1 MVRIRR
7 FALYAAAFSLAAI
20 AALAAFAPS
29 AVPAAYGAEGSSS
42 LAAGQPV
49 LPPAGDG
56 DNAATDPAVQPA
68 KPEAATVAVYYLRN
82 PKSGDRIYTD
92 SIEERDK
99 YKRAGWIS
107 GGSSWTAPVQSKAPV
122 YRLYKPA
129 YGHYFTS
136 SKSEYAKMLK
146 QRWRDQ
152 GIAFYMPDYDQPRI
166 AVYRD
171 ASPKK
176 TKMMNYLLTGSSSKH
191 GSLLKGGWKSKG
203 VFYGVPTAAQLRNGW
218 VRLSGQWQ
226 YMRNGVAVKS
236 QWVVTS
242 NNMPAAS
249 MAGKQRYWVDSKGQ
263 LARGRLINPKKA
275 VDKKAGYYAYA
286 RSNGAVV
293 CGTWYNG
300 KNRCYV
306 ATKAGKLPTKGG
318 WLTTRAYAGS
328 SQRYRIDGKTHAAI
342 VGKFKVGN
350 SSYYGYKGKGYIVRS
365 GAVKVNGKGY
375 WASSKGVLHRDDIA
389 YRLIKKAQGYS
400 SDTRYLIMIDIDNP
414 RFVLLQGSRGNWKIK
429 NVWECDTGA
438 PETPTVR
445 GVYKM
450 GIKGYS
456 FGHGYTCY
464 YYSQILGDYLI
475 HTRIY
480 QEGTWIL
487 NDGPL
492 GRRCS
497 QGCVRLATPNAKWV
511 WDNVPSG
518 TTIVTTT

>member
-1 MVRIRR
+1 MVQIRR
-7 FALYAAAFSLAAI
+7 FALHAAAFLIAAI
-20 AALAAFAPS
+20 AALAFLAPS
-29 AVPAAYGAEGSSS
+29 AAPAAYGAEGSSS
-42 LAAGQPV
+42 LTAGQPV
-49 LPPAGDG
+49 LPSETEGDG
-56 DNAATDPAVQPA
+56 ADDKVTEPVAPQPVTA
-68 KPEAATVAVYYLRN
+68 AVYSLRN
-82 PKSGDRIYTD
+82 PKSGDRIYTV

-99 YKRAGWIS
+99 CRRAGWVY

-122 YRLYKPA
+122 YRLYKPG
-129 YGHYFTS
+129 YGHYFTAN
-136 SKSEYAKMLK
+136 KSEYAKMLK

-176 TKMMNYLLTGSSSKH
+176 TKMMNYFLTGSASKH
-191 GSLLKGGWKSKG
+191 NSLLKSGWKSKG

-218 VRLSGQWQ
+218 VRLSGKWQ
-226 YMRNGVAVKS
+226 YMKNGVAVKS
-236 QWVVTS
+236 RWVVTS
-242 NNMPAAS
+242 NNMPAPA
-249 MAGKQRYWVDSKGQ
+249 MKGKQRYWIDSKGT
-263 LARGRLINPKKA
+263 LACGRLINPKKA
-275 VDKKAGYYAYA
+275 ADKKAGYYAYA
-286 RSNGAVV
+286 RSTGAVV

-318 WLTTRAYAGS
+318 WLTTKKYAGS
-328 SQRYRIDGKTHAAI
+328 SQRYRIDGKTHAAM
-342 VGKFKVGN
+342 VGKFKVGK
-350 SSYYGYKGKGYIVRS
+350 SYYYGYKGKGYIVRNDV
-365 GAVKVNGKGY
+365 VKVNGKGY
-375 WASSKGVLHRDDIA
+375 WASAKGVLHRDSQV
-389 YRLIKKAQGYS
+389 YRLVKKAQGYA
-400 SDTRYLIMIDIDNP
+400 SDTRYLIMIDIDDP
-414 RFVLLQGSRGNWKIK
+414 RFILLQGSKGNWKIR

-438 PETPTVR
+438 PSTPTIR

-480 QEGTWIL
+480 QEGTWIM

-497 QGCVRLATPNAKWV
+497 QGCVRLATGNAKWV